1 MRTFASAPDFGGH
14 GCPGYGLCVRALLRA
29 TAGVLAVASLSACG
43 SVAST
48 GGTHSGAGA
57 APSSA
62 ATATSA
68 SGRTLSGGSGTTP
81 GASSTDPGMSS
92 PSSTASSSQGGT
104 EPSAATS
111 QAQVVPVLGVQA
123 PVHYSVRT
131 KDRVVFLTIDDGL
144 FPDPAF
150 LAMVRAQHIPVTVF
164 LTNRVTHAPKALA
177 YFRSLKAAGAVIEDH
192 TLSHPWLTKVDE
204 ATRHQEIC
212 GAAKRDGIDY
222 GRRAQ
227 LLRPPYG
234 AYNASVLAT
243 AHACGIRGVVL
254 WNAVMPVKGPLQT
267 THGKGKLEPG
277 DIVIMHFLPGMA
289 SQVAALQ
296 KVVAA
301 QHLRLA
307 LLENYL

>member
-1 MRTFASAPDFGGH
+1 
-14 GCPGYGLCVRALLRA
+14 VRALLRA
-29 TAGVLAVASLSACG
+29 TAAVLAVASLSACG
-43 SVAST
+43 SVAFTAGTHDST
-48 GGTHSGAGA
+48 GVAPGAS
-57 APSSA
+57 P
-62 ATATSA
+62 ATSTA
-68 SGRTLSGGSGTTP
+68 SGSGIGSGTTP
-81 GASSTDPGMSS
+81 GPSSSSPGASSS
-92 PSSTASSSQGGT
+92 ASSSQGGT
-104 EPSAATS
+104 EPSAASS
-111 QAQVVPVLGVQA
+111 QKQVEPVLGAQA
-123 PVHYSVRT
+123 PVHYNVRT

-144 FPDPAF
+144 FQDPAF

-177 YFRSLKAAGAVIEDH
+177 YFRQLKAAGAVIEDH

-254 WNAVMPVKGPLQT
+254 WNAVMPAKGPLQT
-267 THGKGKLEPG
+267 THGNGKLEPG
-277 DIVIMHFLPGMA
+277 DIVIMHFLPGLA
-289 SQVAALQ
+289 AQVAALQ
-296 KVVAA
+296 KIVAA

-307 LLENYL
+307 LLEHYL